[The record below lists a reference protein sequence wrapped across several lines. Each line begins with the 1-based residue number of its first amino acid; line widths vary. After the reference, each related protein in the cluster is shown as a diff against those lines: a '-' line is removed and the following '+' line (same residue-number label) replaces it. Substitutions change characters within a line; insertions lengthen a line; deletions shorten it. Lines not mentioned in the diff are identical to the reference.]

1 MLSSPWGEMTCDSLA
16 GLCRRVD
23 SLLAAVLQR
32 CKNHDTFEV
41 VRVSVDE
48 RPDLADRFRVDAVPT
63 LLVVEERQIRTRVV
77 QPRSAV
83 ELMNRLGPWLRR
95 A

>member
-48 RPDLADRFRVDAVPT
+48 SGLTSLIASGSTPCPHCSSSKNARSELASSSHA
-63 LLVVEERQIRTRVV
+63 
-77 QPRSAV
+77 A
-83 ELMNRLGPWLRR
+83 RLN
-95 A
+95 